1 MGEYGVRCNHIFGIS
16 DQDLPLDF
24 TILWRTNDDQSR
36 YLTYLT
42 LITCLRGFT
51 WTCSSVQRFE
61 NLYSP

>member
-1 MGEYGVRCNHIFGIS
+1 MCSVSSDLGVMGEYGVRCNHIFGIS

-42 LITCLRGFT
+42 LITCLHGFT
-51 WTCSSVQRFE
+51 
-61 NLYSP
+61 